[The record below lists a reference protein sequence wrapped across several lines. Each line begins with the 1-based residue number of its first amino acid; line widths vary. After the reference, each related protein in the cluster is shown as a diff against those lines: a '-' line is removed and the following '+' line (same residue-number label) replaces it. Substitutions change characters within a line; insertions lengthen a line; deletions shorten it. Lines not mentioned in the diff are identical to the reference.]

1 MFDELKTRFNIEIT
15 LVSSGKIAL
24 FNGYL
29 PGNKHGVRM
38 PRYIEE
44 VYREISDEPIP
55 EGRRYLALELGGE
68 VIGEG
73 CDFTVPTVKYYF
85 K

>member
-1 MFDELKTRFNIEIT
+1 MKERFNIDVT

-24 FNGYL
+24 YNGYL
-29 PGNKHGVRM
+29 PGNKHAVRLG
-38 PRYIEE
+38 RRIEE

-55 EGRRYLALELGGE
+55 EGRKYLALELGGE

-73 CDFTVPTVKYYF
+73 CDFSMPTTKYYF
-85 K
+85 E

>member
-1 MFDELKTRFNIEIT
+1 M
-15 LVSSGKIAL
+15 
-24 FNGYL
+24 
-29 PGNKHGVRM
+29 
-38 PRYIEE
+38 EE

-73 CDFTVPTVKYYF
+73 CDFCVPTVKYYF